1 VAGRRSVWNDPRVI
15 EKVLSFTPAT
25 DEVWR
30 LQRHPD
36 KECQFFRQQVAG
48 RTTPIG
54 GSWQGLYVFSPSG
67 KLLVRQNT
75 LQADKALILLEKG
88 LAAWEALPAEERLP
102 IDPFIYEPAHR
113 WELFYPS
120 DGLVL
125 RSTSRD
131 LPEKGLRSET
141 RGRWNRD
148 HIWFHH
154 SELKEWIPTSLKSG
168 QVHSLPAG
176 LAMRLARFHIVD
188 NVSGQEGP
196 FSPEDIEKAEVTI
209 TVGDREADKVTL
221 LLSGEFRSE
230 SDGVYKLGET
240 DWKHFPSRTRGVSAE
255 LVGIAT
261 WNSTSLRFESFEAA
275 VSGKVWGGSG
285 LNGRRGI
292 TEVKPAR
299 VGWFL
304 EMTGDSPSSK
314 LAPAFVDV
322 YGADWI
328 KPPTP

>member
-1 VAGRRSVWNDPRVI
+1 MAGRRSVWNDPRVI

-221 LLSGEFRSE
+221 LLSGEFRSRCVRK
-230 SDGVYKLGET
+230 SVG
-240 DWKHFPSRTRGVSAE
+240 WKWTEWSPRYHRSQTRQSRM
-255 LVGIAT
+255 
-261 WNSTSLRFESFEAA
+261 
-275 VSGKVWGGSG
+275 VSGDDGGFALVKVGTGI
-285 LNGRRGI
+285 RRRLWRRLDQ
-292 TEVKPAR
+292 T
-299 VGWFL
+299 
-304 EMTGDSPSSK
+304 THS
-314 LAPAFVDV
+314 
-322 YGADWI
+322 I
-328 KPPTP
+328 KRQLV